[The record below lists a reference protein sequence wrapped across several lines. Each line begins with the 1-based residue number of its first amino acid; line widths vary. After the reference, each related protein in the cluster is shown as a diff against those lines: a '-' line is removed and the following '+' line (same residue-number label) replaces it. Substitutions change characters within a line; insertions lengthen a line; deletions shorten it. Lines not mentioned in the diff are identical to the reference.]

1 MVDLWDSPFWRIAR
15 PSGGHALPVVME
27 DLVEAIATGGLWRP
41 SVLLLGQAKEGA
53 QGPAA

>member
-1 MVDLWDSPFWRIAR
+1 MGFTLLADCQAQWWPCPA
-15 PSGGHALPVVME
+15 GGYGGPA
-27 DLVEAIATGGLWRP
+27 EAIATGGLWRP